1 MLTYKNRNTFL
12 QKLHPL
18 TGILFLTVY
27 IILFLQINN
36 PIYLFIML
44 ISLLILAYLDG
55 SLKDLFSYG
64 KIILPF
70 TLLIVILNPIMVHN
84 GDTVIYEGHINYPVL
99 GPMRITLEAVI
110 YGIFNGIRVMCV
122 TLTFGL
128 GNLIIHP
135 DRAFGFFS
143 KFLKKSSL
151 LMSMT
156 IRLFPTMMKSYENI
170 VNVEKLRGNKML
182 HKDMKKTIK
191 CSGNIVNI
199 LFLSSLEDSADMAE
213 SMYSRGYGAS
223 KKRSSYFHEKF
234 TYKDMLLILVYI
246 CIFTYFQY
254 FNIKGFNVLN
264 FYPKVD
270 NPIKALSTQGYMLSI
285 MMFIPSLIY
294 WGWKTWK

>member
-1 MLTYKNRNTFL
+1 MLIYKNRNTFL

-36 PIYLFIML
+36 PIYLFTML

-55 SLKDLFSYG
+55 SLKDLFTYG

-70 TLLIVILNPIMVHN
+70 ALLIVILNPIMVHD
-84 GDTVIYEGHINYPVL
+84 GSTVIYEGHINYPVL

-156 IRLFPTMMKSYENI
+156 IRLFPTMMTSYENI

-191 CSGNIVNI
+191 ASGNIVNI

-213 SMYSRGYGAS
+213 SMYSRGYGAL

-234 TYKDMLLILVYI
+234 TYRDIAFILIYI
-246 CIFTYFQY
+246 CIFVYFQY
-254 FNIKGFNVLN
+254 FNFKGFNVLN

-270 NPIKALSTQGYMLSI
+270 NPIKALSIEGYILSI
-285 MMFIPSLIY
+285 MMFVPSLIY
-294 WGWKTWK
+294 WGWKNWK

>member
-1 MLTYKNRNTFL
+1 MFTYKNRNTFL

-36 PIYLFIML
+36 PIYLLIIL
-44 ISLLILAYLDG
+44 ISLLALVYLDG
-55 SLKDLFSYG
+55 SLKNLLLYG
-64 KIILPF
+64 RLILPF
-70 TLLIVILNPIMVHN
+70 TLLIVILNPIMVHDGN
-84 GDTVIYEGHINYPVL
+84 TVIYEGHINYPVL
-99 GPMRITLEAVI
+99 GPMRITLEAIV

-156 IRLFPTMMKSYENI
+156 IRLFPTMMTSYENI
-170 VNVEKLRGNKML
+170 VNVEKLRGNKMF
-182 HKDMKKTIK
+182 HKDMKKSIK
-191 CSGNIVNI
+191 CSGNIVKI

-213 SMYSRGYGAS
+213 SMYSRGYGALN
-223 KKRSSYFHEKF
+223 KRSSYFQEKF
-234 TYKDMLLILVYI
+234 TYSDIFLILVCI
-246 CIFTYFQY
+246 CTFAYYEY
-254 FNIKGFNVLN
+254 FNFKGFNVLN

-270 NPIKALSTQGYMLSI
+270 SPVKALSIEGYILCI
-285 MMFIPSLIY
+285 IMFIPSLIY
-294 WGWKTWK
+294 RGWKTWK